1 MADPTKYT
9 PDYDFSDYQEDNP
22 TTPLPANE
30 LDVELANIA
39 ASIDSVVE
47 AIKNVRRSDG
57 AVKNDSIGYDQLKDE
72 VDLGINAPTTW
83 LTATTY
89 VVGQTVYQNN
99 GVYRCLISHTSG
111 VFSTDL
117 AAGRWSAVVDLSGSV
132 NAAAASA
139 SSASASAS
147 SAASSASSAATS
159 ASAADT
165 AKTQAETAR
174 TDAQTAAAAAAAS
187 AAAGIYDAV
196 QDVSA
201 NFSVVLADEGD
212 LFRVNTASGNITATL
227 PLISAVGDFKVAVAK
242 ITGDGNTVTINRS
255 GSNTINGGTSY
266 TLDVAYETVT
276 LISKDGTTDWLA
288 IGGGDGGSTFSA
300 PDYFSG
306 TGAQTAFTLTRNPGT
321 ENAVLISIS
330 GVVQP
335 RTLYTVSGTTLTFSV
350 APPSGTNNIEVVYLG
365 GAALN
370 VGTPGDGTVTTAK
383 IVDRAVTA
391 AKISSDLARA
401 YAPGG
406 RLTLTSGV
414 SVTSADVVGASTIF
428 YTPHVGNTIP
438 LFNGTNWELL
448 TFTERSLVL
457 SGLISGRPY
466 DVFAYNNAGTVTLEI
481 LAWTNDT
488 TRATALAYQDGVLVR
503 SGSTTRRYLG
513 TFYSTGTTTTEDSAK
528 LRVLYNYYNR
538 VDRSLFAAPSGTS
551 YTYTT
556 ATLRAS
562 NNNTTY
568 GDCRVGW
575 ISGLI
580 EDPVSAH
587 FMGQSSN
594 TGGNARYNSIG
605 LNSTS
610 VSAGATLSQNT
621 QVGQSSNPV
630 SLAILPALG
639 FNYLQMLEFSN
650 ATGTTTWYTGANGV
664 AMTGSVKG

>member
-22 TTPLPANE
+22 TNPLPANE

-39 ASIDSVVE
+39 ASIDSIVE
-47 AIKNVRRSDG
+47 AVKNVRRSDG

-72 VDLGINAPTTW
+72 VDLGINPPSDW
-83 LTATTY
+83 LTATAY
-89 VVGQTVYQNN
+89 VVGQTVYENN

-132 NAAAASA
+132 DAAAASA

-147 SAASSASSAATS
+147 TASSAASSASASAI
-159 ASAADT
+159 AADT

-174 TDAQTAAAAAAAS
+174 NDAQTAAAAAAAS

-196 QDVSA
+196 QDRSTSF
-201 NFSVVLADEGD
+201 NILLADEGD

-227 PLISAVGDFKVAVAK
+227 PLISAVGDFKIALAK

-255 GSNTINGGTSY
+255 GSDTINGGTSY

-276 LISKDGTTDWLA
+276 LISKSGTTDWLA
-288 IGGGDGGSTFSA
+288 IGGGDGGSTFST

-306 TGAQTAFTLTRNPGT
+306 TGAQTVFTLSRNPGT

-350 APPSGTNNIEVVYLG
+350 APPSGTNNVEVVYLG
-365 GAALN
+365 GVALN

-414 SVTSADVVGASTIF
+414 SVTTADVVGASTLF
-428 YTPHVGNTIP
+428 YTPHVGNAIP
-438 LFNGTNWELL
+438 LFNGTTWELL
-448 TFTERSLVL
+448 TFTERSLGL
-457 SGLISGRPY
+457 SGLISSRPY
-466 DVFAYNNAGTVTLEI
+466 DVFAFNSGGTVTLE
-481 LAWTNDT
+481 LTAWTNDT

-503 SGSTTRRYLG
+503 SGAATRRHLG
-513 TFYSTGTTTTEDSAK
+513 TIYTTGTNTTEDSF
-528 LRVLYNYYNR
+528 LNRYVVNRYNR
-538 VDRSLFAAPSGTS
+538 VDTELRGAAVAANRTTTSTTPVELNTETRANFLFLIDDAFTVSSFGVMSNSGASVVSAMVGVDGASVRSRSATSSGTALVPAALS
-551 YTYTT
+551 D
-556 ATLRAS
+556 TLS
-562 NNNTTY
+562 
-568 GDCRVGW
+568 GG
-575 ISGLI
+575 SGLA
-580 EDPVSAH
+580 EGRH
-587 FMGQSSN
+587 FITLLGAVGAG
-594 TGGNARYNSIG
+594 TGTYYASGAGYDG
-605 LNSTS
+605 CS
-610 VSAGATLSQNT
+610 VSAG
-621 QVGQSSNPV
+621 
-630 SLAILPALG
+630 I
-639 FNYLQMLEFSN
+639 
-650 ATGTTTWYTGANGV
+650 
-664 AMTGSVKG
+664 KK